1 VIAKLLFFSAL
12 TVITVL
18 AFLPNYNALPDVVSF
33 SDVLNHFLAF
43 LVLTFLFKF
52 AYPALKNILHVILL
66 TLYAVFIEIVQ
77 YFLPTRYADP
87 VDILFDMF
95 GIALAYA
102 IISKKFK
109 R

>member
-1 VIAKLLFFSAL
+1 MMAKFLFFSVL
-12 TVITVL
+12 TAITTL

-33 SDVLNHFLAF
+33 SDILNHFLAF

-66 TLYAVFIEIVQ
+66 TLYAIFIEVVQ

-87 VDILFDMF
+87 MDILFDLF
-95 GIALAYA
+95 GIALAYG